1 MYTGQDGSVW
11 AIDTQQNVYKLVSV
25 TPDGSTYDCS
35 FVEMPQLH
43 GTTSLAV
50 NSIGTIY
57 SVISGAPTSGPRPA
71 RSGSR
76 TESRARPSAPPRPP
90 RRPPARAS
98 RRAYVVAGPS
108 TIPADPFVGVSRLS
122 GYQDFAPYLAVPYS
136 NSAPTVNLATV
147 PNQVEYQVTLDVGD
161 TVIVEV
167 PGGQSVNGPFQVDFL
182 GFTTNPAD
190 GTHPVLVSYP
200 QLAQVSNEQ
209 GLNDLI
215 QNNMAAAFIAPE
227 AGTYLIRITGPAQGN
242 SANSAVELQF
252 SVLPGNSN
260 SLLTL
265 MGSQTVQGSGG
276 TTVAAYIDPAAPPG
290 ASISQLLPTPDPA
303 LELVAYK
310 ALVKAAQVYV
320 SQNYPGESFTDFL
333 NFNTGVT
340 ISPQHLFG
348 LQDRAYQAVQ
358 QNPLAYLGT
367 SRPFPGLLAA
377 LVEVKGYL
385 DSVDSCGRTFTRL
398 CRPRTP
404 GSSTRSTMS
413 WGRTSC
419 RPSPRRS

>member
-1 MYTGQDGSVW
+1 MAGVIYGLADVRCTPRASGFYPYRNYEQWGSVQVRAVAIDASHNLWISVQTGDDQADPSYQEARVLLSQADTAPQTYPLSQVYTGQDGSVW

-57 SVISGAPTSGPRPA
+57 SVISGATYEWAPSSPQWFANRVPGSPFGPATTDR
-71 RSGSR
+71 G
-76 TESRARPSAPPRPP
+76 
-90 RRPPARAS
+90 RPPARAS
-98 RRAYVVAGPS
+98 RRAYVVAVALDDPGRPVRWCAAAFRLPGFRPLPGCPLQQFRRRPS
-108 TIPADPFVGVSRLS
+108 TWRPS
-122 GYQDFAPYLAVPYS
+122 
-136 NSAPTVNLATV
+136 T
-147 PNQVEYQVTLDVGD
+147 NQVEYQVTLDVGD

-276 TTVAAYIDPAAPPG
+276 TTVASLYRPRRATGCKHQPTAAHARSR
-290 ASISQLLPTPDPA
+290 AS
-303 LELVAYK
+303 
-310 ALVKAAQVYV
+310 
-320 SQNYPGESFTDFL
+320 NCR
-333 NFNTGVT
+333 
-340 ISPQHLFG
+340 G
-348 LQDRAYQAVQ
+348 LQ
-358 QNPLAYLGT
+358 GT
-367 SRPFPGLLAA
+367 
-377 LVEVKGYL
+377 
-385 DSVDSCGRTFTRL
+385 CQGR
-398 CRPRTP
+398 
-404 GSSTRSTMS
+404 SSLRQSEL
-413 WGRTSC
+413 
-419 RPSPRRS
+419 PRRELHRFPEL